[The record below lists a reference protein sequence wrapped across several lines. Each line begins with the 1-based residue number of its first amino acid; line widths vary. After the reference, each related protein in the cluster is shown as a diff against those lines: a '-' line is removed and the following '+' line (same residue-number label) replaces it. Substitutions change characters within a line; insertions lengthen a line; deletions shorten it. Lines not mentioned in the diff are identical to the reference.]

1 MNEITITDSGKR
13 SPWLAALLSF
23 IVVGL
28 GQVYAGRLVRGL
40 VYCLV
45 FSLAIPVTILLLAY
59 HGPIP
64 TVPFGLLGAIVL
76 LGLTLVAAMDAYMVA
91 AKTEP
96 DYQRK
101 AYNSPVVYVLFSLLT
116 LGSTIGYSLHIRSSL
131 FEAFRVP
138 AASMVPTIGVNDR
151 ILVDKTAYRKT
162 EPQRGDIVL
171 FHPPTD
177 NWRNHYIKRIVALGG
192 DTISMRNGD
201 LYVNGNRLSRERIST
216 EAQRRPSAKT
226 SQGEI
231 FGESNE
237 GMTYRILWQAD
248 RPQDRPDFD
257 DITIPEHHCFV
268 LGDNRDASLD
278 SRQFGPIPYAV
289 IVGRADYIYWPAQ
302 DWSRFGRLN

>member
-1 MNEITITDSGKR
+1 MNEMTVTDNDKR

-59 HGPIP
+59 RGPVP

-76 LGLTLVAAMDAYMVA
+76 LGLTIAAAIDAYLVAARA
-91 AKTEP
+91 EP
-96 DYQRK
+96 DYEPK
-101 AYNSPVVYVLFSLLT
+101 AYNHPVVYVLFGLLT

-138 AASMVPTIGVNDR
+138 AASMYPTIGFNDR
-151 ILVDKTAYRKT
+151 ILVDKTAYRKAA
-162 EPQRGDIVL
+162 PQRGDIVV
-171 FHPPTD
+171 FHPPTC
-177 NWRNHYIKRIVALGG
+177 NWRSHYIKRVVALGG
-192 DTISMRNGD
+192 DTVSMRNDD
-201 LYVNGNRLSRERIST
+201 LYVNGNRLSRERISA
-216 EAQRRPSAKT
+216 EAP
-226 SQGEI
+226 QGEI
-231 FGESNE
+231 FRESNE
-237 GMTYRILWQAD
+237 GMTYRIFLQTD
-248 RPQDRPDFD
+248 GPQDRADFE

-268 LGDNRDASLD
+268 LGDNRHESLD

-289 IVGRADYIYWPAQ
+289 IVGRADYVYCPAR
-302 DWSRFGRLN
+302 DWSRFGRLD